1 LFLSFSQANL
11 KPKSDLGTC
20 ENSASAPVIYATL
33 MSHYVYLSQSA
44 KSTFIYNYK
53 KYLLQRAL

>member
-1 LFLSFSQANL
+1 
-11 KPKSDLGTC
+11 
-20 ENSASAPVIYATL
+20 

-53 KYLLQRAL
+53 KYLLQRDGSSSSPSGQSSTPSHIQSR